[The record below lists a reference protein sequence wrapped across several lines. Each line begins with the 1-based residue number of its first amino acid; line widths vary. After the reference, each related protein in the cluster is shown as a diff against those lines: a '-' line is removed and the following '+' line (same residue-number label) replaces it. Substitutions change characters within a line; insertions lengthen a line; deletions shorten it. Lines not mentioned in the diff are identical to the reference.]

1 MDEKTTG
8 LYVLAAFRV
17 LTGWI
22 MLWPFFDKMFGLGF
36 QTPHG
41 GGWIDGVS
49 PSSYVVYV
57 ADGVF
62 KDLYASLAGNLAID
76 VVLMAALLVL
86 GVTLT
91 SGIASKL
98 TTAGMC
104 AFLLVMYSLHV
115 PPSDNPVIDYHI
127 LLVLGVLAA
136 YFLGGYEKLS
146 LNPRWRETGLV
157 KRFPIL
163 ERGAHRRRRRS
174 AWGPTFRAGRS

>member
-1 MDEKTTG
+1 MDERTTG
-8 LYVLAAFRV
+8 LHVLAAFRV

-22 MLWPFFDKMFGLGF
+22 MLWPFFDKLFGLGF

-41 GGWIDGVS
+41 GGWMDGVS

-62 KDLYASLAGNLAID
+62 KDLYVSLAGNPVID

-91 SGIASKL
+91 AGIASKL

-115 PPSDNPVIDYHI
+115 PPSDNPLVDYHI
-127 LLVLGVLAA
+127 LLVLGVLDV
-136 YFLGGYEKLS
+136 YFLGGYEKLAWYHK
-146 LNPRWRETGLV
+146 WRELRIV
-157 KRFPIL
+157 KRFPVL
-163 ERGAHRRRRRS
+163 E
-174 AWGPTFRAGRS
+174 

>member
-1 MDEKTTG
+1 MNEKMTG

-17 LTGWI
+17 LAGWI

-62 KDLYASLAGNLAID
+62 KDFYTSLAGNFVID
-76 VVLMAALLVL
+76 VVLIAALLVL

-91 SGIASKL
+91 LGVASKL
-98 TTAGMC
+98 TTFGMC
-104 AFLLVMYSLHV
+104 AFLLVMYSLHI
-115 PPSDNPVIDYHI
+115 PPSDNPVVDYHI
-127 LLVLGVLAA
+127 LLVFGVLAT
-136 YFLGGYEKLS
+136 YFLGGYDKLS
-146 LNPRWRETGLV
+146 LHPRWREARIV
-157 KRFPIL
+157 KKFPIL
-163 ERGAHRRRRRS
+163 E
-174 AWGPTFRAGRS
+174 

>member
-1 MDEKTTG
+1 MDDKTTG

-22 MLWPFFDKMFGLGF
+22 MLWPFLDKMFGLGF

-57 ADGVF
+57 TDGVF
-62 KDLYASLAGNLAID
+62 KDFYASLAGDFVID

-91 SGIASKL
+91 LGIASKL
-98 TTAGMC
+98 TTFGMC

-115 PPSDNPVIDYHI
+115 PPADNPVVDYHI
-127 LLVLGVLAA
+127 LLVLGVLAT

-146 LNPRWRETGLV
+146 LHPRWTELSIV

-163 ERGAHRRRRRS
+163 ERGPSLR
-174 AWGPTFRAGRS
+174 FNL